1 MKQVHLAGILF
12 VLAVT
17 FLAPVAQSQQCPG
30 CENITPP
37 GNPIPDT
44 FSWLDLTGFITV
56 ASGDVTTTVSNTSGI
71 CAYHWYGPP
80 VNLLLCEPL
89 IKCKSH
95 VTITVNVDDSH
106 PTNTMTFTISAGGTI
121 CNVGHSSGSTTITGD
136 GTWIAFDGIVEYA
149 CGTQCNID
157 TSYKVSGTV
166 TIPVFGTQ
174 HFGPSTLRVFK
185 TLACDPCASP

>member
-89 IKCKSH
+89 IKGSPA
-95 VTITVNVDDSH
+95 SL
-106 PTNTMTFTISAGGTI
+106 GTPQK
-121 CNVGHSSGSTTITGD
+121 GPDGPGQQERPRGSRSPP
-136 GTWIAFDGIVEYA
+136 FE
-149 CGTQCNID
+149 
-157 TSYKVSGTV
+157 
-166 TIPVFGTQ
+166 
-174 HFGPSTLRVFK
+174 
-185 TLACDPCASP
+185 ASPGPAHPVSQEPRRAPGLARVVPETIEGPESAVRPLQGPFCCGPAIDLEGVGAENVLPSRP